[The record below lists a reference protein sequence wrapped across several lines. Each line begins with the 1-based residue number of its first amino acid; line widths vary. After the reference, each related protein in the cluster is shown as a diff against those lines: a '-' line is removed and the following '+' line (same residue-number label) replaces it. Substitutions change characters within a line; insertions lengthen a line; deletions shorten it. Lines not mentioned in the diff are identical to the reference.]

1 MKLKKL
7 LEQIGPNCVVIRIII
22 DYCENNRL
30 RVNEFGK
37 YGVAVNETVKVEE
50 AVNEV
55 IIVIYLNFLHFSHS
69 YSYFWQHFPI
79 CI

>member
-7 LEQIGPNCVVIRIII
+7 LEQIGPKCVVIRIIK

-55 IIVIYLNFLHFSHS
+55 IIVIYLNF
-69 YSYFWQHFPI
+69 
-79 CI
+79 